1 MMIEIQ
7 PIINAAFGGI
17 SAVAFW
23 FFARVQ
29 DHEKRIQKIEDLHT
43 QGIDDLKQDLKE
55 IEVKFDKMQS
65 TLNDLT
71 LKINTKSY
79 NDNDLALA
87 INSLIK
93 KIDS

>member
-1 MMIEIQ
+1 MMVELQ
-7 PIINAAFGGI
+7 PLINTAFGI
-17 SAVAFW
+17 VSAVAVW

-29 DHEKRIQKIEDLHT
+29 DHEKRVQKIEDLHT

-55 IEVKFDKMQS
+55 IEIKFDKMQD

-71 LKINTKSY
+71 LKINNKSY
-79 NDNDLALA
+79 NDNDLAMA

-93 KIDS
+93 KIDN